1 MLEENERN
9 RMQAGARLVPAEVL
23 GTRRDEGDGELDPGR
38 IPLGPRINQRSSAT
52 AALH

>member
-1 MLEENERN
+1 MVEENEH
-9 RMQAGARLVPAEVL
+9 GARLVPAEVL